1 VVQQNLD
8 FTGALRRH
16 WPVALLVF
24 IAALVATAIV
34 TARQEPVYEASA
46 QLVVAPAGAQSTA
59 DVIRG
64 LETLERRTVVA
75 TFARIPS
82 TPEVHR
88 EVAVAMKLDE
98 SRRYGAHGS
107 VVPNTNVIRIDAE
120 GPDAEKTA
128 MFANLVATATAR
140 HAEALYRVYSLRV
153 LAAARRPGRPA
164 FPDKRRN
171 YLVGGALGIFA
182 GIVSVLAMARL
193 RGSPS

>member
-1 VVQQNLD
+1 MQRNID
-8 FTGALRRH
+8 FLSAFRRH
-16 WPVALLVF
+16 WPVALLVL

-34 TARQEPVYEASA
+34 TSRQEPVYEASV
-46 QLVVAPAGAQSTA
+46 QLVVAPGAAQSAA

-88 EVAVAMKLDE
+88 EVAAAMKLE
-98 SRRYGAHGS
+98 RSRDYQAHGS

-120 GPDAEKTA
+120 GSDAEKTA
-128 MFANLVATATAR
+128 TFANLVATSTAR
-140 HAEALYRVYSLRV
+140 QAEALYRVYSLRV
-153 LAAARRPGRPA
+153 LAAAQRPGRPA

-171 YLVGGALGIFA
+171 YLVGGALGVFA